1 MDWLGCLRRYLIVL
15 AGGNLAWEALH
26 MPLYSLWETGTY
38 RQMVVYGLHCL
49 AGDLLIG
56 MSALVMALLIFGNRG
71 WPVGGYMRV
80 ATWALAFGFG
90 YTVWSEWYN
99 VQIVGSWAYSEWMPV
114 IPGFGVGVSP
124 LLQWIVVPALGFGW
138 VRRWLQGR
146 ER

>member
-1 MDWLGCLRRYLIVL
+1 MAWLGCLRRYLIVL

-71 WPVGGYMRV
+71 WPVGG
-80 ATWALAFGFG
+80 
-90 YTVWSEWYN
+90 
-99 VQIVGSWAYSEWMPV
+99 
-114 IPGFGVGVSP
+114 
-124 LLQWIVVPALGFGW
+124 
-138 VRRWLQGR
+138 
-146 ER
+146 